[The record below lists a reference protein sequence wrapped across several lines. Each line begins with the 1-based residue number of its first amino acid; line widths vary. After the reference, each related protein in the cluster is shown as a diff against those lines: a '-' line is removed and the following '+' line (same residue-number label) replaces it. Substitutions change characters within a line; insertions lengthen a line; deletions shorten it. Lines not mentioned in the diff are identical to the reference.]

1 MKLKAAS
8 INTYCIYNLNNWS
21 NFVCIRV
28 IPEQTITS
36 FNPMTETSLSLRA
49 LSLPKAC
56 EAIFMVI
63 LYPVVVAIIVVIAA
77 ARAVD
82 AITDIILLI

>member
-1 MKLKAAS
+1 ML
-8 INTYCIYNLNNWS
+8 TY
-21 NFVCIRV
+21 
-28 IPEQTITS
+28 T
-36 FNPMTETSLSLRA
+36 

-56 EAIFMVI
+56 EAISMVI
-63 LYPVVVAIIVVIAA
+63 LYPVVVVVIIVVIAA